1 VKLKRSVSPIAV
13 SLIVCLGGVVV
24 ALVIVAMIN
33 GIKLSG
39 DLTYGDLIVGVGTL
53 ALAVLTAV
61 LADATFGVDKR
72 AAERELRHQERELRG
87 VARLIDA
94 QLEAVQKSWEAADGA
109 ESWRLSY
116 PTPHDAWDSYAAII
130 LQSEHI
136 SAADGLALVQFFMQL
151 GAWEHEVNI
160 RAENPLDPSM
170 EIGKDSPWHQ
180 QFIDLRQP
188 LSRVRTILGDFAYA
202 RNGR

>member
-1 VKLKRSVSPIAV
+1 MKKVL
-13 SLIVCLGGVVV
+13 LIVVGVACIILAATLVRFEHQRYRHDRRHDLNEYLVLVDYHKTPKQIAPNVWMDGDFEPGVLTKQPRSSGTSVIRV
-24 ALVIVAMIN
+24 ALLPM
-33 GIKLSG
+33 
-39 DLTYGDLIVGVGTL
+39 TVG
-53 ALAVLTAV
+53 
-61 LADATFGVDKR
+61 
-72 AAERELRHQERELRG
+72 
-87 VARLIDA
+87 
-94 QLEAVQKSWEAADGA
+94 LEIPS
-109 ESWRLSY
+109 
-116 PTPHDAWDSYAAII
+116 PHDAWDLYAAII

-151 GAWEHEVNI
+151 GAWESEVNI

-170 EIGKDSPWHQ
+170 EIGEHSPWHQ